1 LINYDELA
9 FNYIENY
16 QKLIAMENQSGQP
29 PRKNSNVIYFL
40 IVVVLALLATDVYLY
55 LQKNKSDTKIVY
67 QNDEKTRLQTELDSL
82 EAQIEQVNTGKT
94 KMTADMTA
102 KNDSLKAK
110 IKVLRSELAKG
121 KLTQGELDKA
131 QEDIKQLR
139 YFVTKYT
146 ADIEELKKQN
156 TSLTGERDTLKT
168 TLKVATQKD
177 STLTKQNEDL
187 GAKVKVGSA
196 IKLATSDVVAYKVK
210 GSGKEVDVKRAGP
223 AKKIKINFTVASN
236 DIAEKGMHDIFVRII
251 DPTGNL
257 ITATDSGTFNADGQ
271 DLQFTYKTAIDYKN
285 DGSGYTIDWVN
296 PAAFQKGSYTVMLYA
311 DGYTM
316 GKTSFTLK

>member
-1 LINYDELA
+1 
-9 FNYIENY
+9 
-16 QKLIAMENQSGQP
+16 MENQTSQTP
-29 PRKNSNVIYFL
+29 KKNSNVIYFL

-55 LQKNKSDTKIVY
+55 LQKNKSDTKVVY

-82 EAQIEQVNTGKT
+82 EAQIEQVNVGKT
-94 KMTADMTA
+94 KMSATLQA

-110 IKVLRSELAKG
+110 IRVLRVELAKG
-121 KLTQGELDKA
+121 KLTVAELAKA
-131 QEDIKQLR
+131 QEDVKQLR

-156 TSLTGERDTLKT
+156 VSLATERDTLKT
-168 TLKVATQKD
+168 NLVTAAKKDSDLTKRNKDLDTKVKVASALKVATVD
-177 STLTKQNEDL
+177 
-187 GAKVKVGSA
+187 
-196 IKLATSDVVAYKVK
+196 IVAYKVR
-210 GSGKEVDVKRAGP
+210 GSGKEVDTKRSGP

-236 DIAEKGMHDIFVRII
+236 AVAEKNMHDIYVRVI

-257 ITATDSGTFNADGQ
+257 ITGTDSGTFNADGQ
-271 DLQFTYKTAIDYKN
+271 DLQFTYKTAIEFKD
-285 DGSGYTIDWVN
+285 DGSGYTIDWNN
-296 PAAFQKGSYTVMLYA
+296 PVAFQKGSYTVLLYA